1 MDWIIEFDICAILII
16 SLILWVL
23 QRRKELKTMQNI
35 AFRALLILTLVAAAS
50 DLLSIYA
57 IEHAMEIPLWLNY
70 VIQLIYAVPFT
81 SIPMVYY
88 FYVMSLTIQNRIITR
103 SRIIFTIAPYA
114 LAFLLIITTPL
125 THWHFYFND
134 TLQYSHGWAVY
145 VTYALSFFYIILCFI
160 DISHYKKR
168 LSTMQITTIIL
179 ICFICAGAVLVQFI
193 VSNLMIVSFAV
204 AFCTLLA
211 YFTLQSPLRT
221 YNATTGTFTLKT
233 FESMLLSLYRKK
245 KKFTV
250 FCMEPQHYG
259 KLYETLGTTTTEALS
274 VAIAS
279 TLREMAP
286 DKPLYRLSGLRFAL
300 IMEEQSAADL
310 QPSINLFL
318 ERYHDPFKL
327 AGTTLTITPV
337 MCTVEA
343 PEAAGYPEDMTNAIQ
358 DSLTEAHLLDA
369 EPHIIHSGE
378 ASLIKR
384 RRENAIRHVLK
395 RAVQK
400 EEFVI
405 HYQPVYSVRERRF
418 VAAEALLRLK
428 EKSLGDISPSEFIP
442 IAIKTGIMPQI
453 SRIVIEQVCAFIS
466 STRLW
471 EKGVRHIGI
480 NINSPE
486 CINELLPDEVTRI
499 MDRYHIPCSMINFE
513 VTEDA
518 IQNNLRRF
526 PEIIRSMA
534 SLGTGFTLDA
544 FYSAFSEE
552 GIIFEAPFRQVKLSK
567 AFLDSSM
574 NSEAKRTLLK
584 HTISLFR
591 DLNLEIVA
599 VGIETKEQA
608 EELAVYGCHYYQGFY
623 YSLPLPEQDLL
634 NIFQ

>member
-1 MDWIIEFDICAILII
+1 MDWIIEFDICALLIT

-23 QRRKELKTMQNI
+23 QRRKDLMTMQNI
-35 AFRALLILTLVAAAS
+35 CFRVLLVLTLIAAS
-50 DLLSIYA
+50 SDLISIYA
-57 IEHAMEIPLWLNY
+57 IEHVAEIPLWLNY
-70 VIQLIYAVPFT
+70 VIQLTYAIPFT
-81 SIPMVYY
+81 AIPMVYY
-88 FYVMSLTIQNRIITR
+88 IYVVSLTIQNRILTK
-103 SRIIFTIAPYA
+103 SRIALMITPYA
-114 LAFLLIITTPL
+114 IAFLLILTTPF
-125 THWHFYFND
+125 THWHIYFND
-134 TLQYSHGWAVY
+134 ALQYCHGWAVY

-168 LSTMQITTIIL
+168 LSTMQITIIVI
-179 ICFICAGAVLVQFI
+179 ICFVCAAAVLIQLIFG
-193 VSNLMIVSFAV
+193 NLMIVSFGV
-204 AFCTLLA
+204 AFCALLA
-211 YFTLQSPLRT
+211 CFTLQSPLRA

-233 FESMLLSLYRKK
+233 FEHMLLSLFRKK
-245 KKFTV
+245 KQFTV

-274 VAIAS
+274 IAIAS
-279 TLREMAP
+279 TLREIAP

-300 IMEEQSAADL
+300 ITEQTAAEL
-310 QPSINLFL
+310 RPSIDRFL
-318 ERYHDPFKL
+318 ERYKEPFKL
-327 AGTTLTITPV
+327 AGTTLSITPV

-343 PEAAGYPEDMTNAIQ
+343 PEAAGYPEDMANAIQ
-358 DSLTEAHLLDA
+358 DALTEAHRLDTDPLLVQ
-369 EPHIIHSGE
+369 SGE
-378 ASLIKR
+378 ASLIRR
-384 RRENAIRHVLK
+384 RRESAICHVLK
-395 RAVQK
+395 RAIQK
-400 EEFVI
+400 EEFTI
-405 HYQPVYSVRERRF
+405 HYQPIYSVRERRF
-418 VAAEALLRLK
+418 IAAEALLRLS
-428 EKSLGDISPSEFIP
+428 EKSLGDVPPSEFIP

-453 SRIVIEQVCAFIS
+453 SRIVIEQVCSFIS
-466 STRLW
+466 SNRLW
-471 EKGVRHIGI
+471 EKGIRHIGI

-486 CINELLPDEVTRI
+486 CINELFPEEATRI

-518 IQNNLRRF
+518 IQNNIRRF
-526 PEIIRSMA
+526 PEIIRAMS

-552 GIIFEAPFRQVKLSK
+552 GIVFEAPFRQVKLSK

-584 HTISLFR
+584 HTIALFR

-623 YSLPLPEQDLL
+623 YSLPLPEKDLL